1 MLDVGPGPSRSPR
14 KERTIRWIVHGE
26 RAVYTSP
33 WVALRLADVE
43 IPGGKRFEHHVVRV
57 PLEAAG
63 CVVHDPDRG
72 VLLLWRHRF
81 ITDTWGWEIPAGAV
95 EEGESPGD
103 AAAREVREETGWQPG
118 PLEHLVSY
126 QPSNGLSDQRF
137 HVFLAR
143 GAEHVGDPVDVGE
156 AERIEWRSPPDVRA
170 DIAKNAMPDGLSL
183 TALLYVL
190 AFGRL

>member
-1 MLDVGPGPSRSPR
+1 
-14 KERTIRWIVHGE
+14 
-26 RAVYTSP
+26 
-33 WVALRLADVE
+33 
-43 IPGGKRFEHHVVRV
+43 VVRV

-95 EEGESPGD
+95 DDGETPD
-103 AAAREVREETGWQPG
+103 EAAAREVQEETGWQPG

-143 GAEHVGDPVDVGE
+143 GAKHVGDPIDVGE
-156 AERIEWRSPPDVRA
+156 AERIEWRSPSDVRA
-170 DIAKNAMPDGLSL
+170 DIARNKMPDGLSL